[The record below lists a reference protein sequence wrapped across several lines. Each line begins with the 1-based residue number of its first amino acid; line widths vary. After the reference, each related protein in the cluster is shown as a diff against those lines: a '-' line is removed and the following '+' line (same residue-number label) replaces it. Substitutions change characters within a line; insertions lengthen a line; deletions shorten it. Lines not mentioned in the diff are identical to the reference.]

1 MKKIIQ
7 FTFLTIVL
15 AFAISLNANATPREF
30 YLIQVY
36 HCSTQKQIEHVDAYL
51 KQNYLPFL
59 HANGIPKVGVFAPI
73 MNDTAADKRIFVW
86 VPLKSLDVLDKLD
99 QKIEAI
105 NPLGDDQ
112 LIHLENEDGSLPY
125 TRIEK
130 ILTKSFKFH
139 PSFEKKSDLVKSP
152 ARVYEYRS
160 YESATENLHLKKVH
174 MFNEGDEIGL
184 FKKLNFN
191 AIFYSKAIVGARTP
205 NLIYMTSFNN
215 MEDRNAHWKA
225 FGESPEWKKM
235 SAMDIY
241 LKTVSLNDTILMTAR
256 DYADF

>member
-1 MKKIIQ
+1 MKKIVL
-7 FTFLTIVL
+7 FGLLTFIF

-36 HCSTQKQIEHVDAYL
+36 HCSTQKQVEHIDAYL

-59 HANGIPKVGVFAPI
+59 HANGISKVGVFAPI
-73 MNDTAADKRIFVW
+73 VNDTASDKRLFVW
-86 VPLKSLDVLDKLD
+86 VPLKSLDMLDKLD
-99 QKIEAI
+99 QKVEAI
-105 NPLGDDQ
+105 NPLGNDE
-112 LIHLENEDGSLPY
+112 LIHLENADGSLPY
-125 TRIEK
+125 NRIEK
-130 ILTKSFKFH
+130 ILTKSFKFQ
-139 PSFEKKSDLVKSP
+139 PTYEKKSDLIKSA
-152 ARVYEYRS
+152 ARIYEYRS

-191 AIFYSKAIVGARTP
+191 AIFYSKAIVGARIP

-215 MEDRNAHWKA
+215 MDDRNAHWKA
-225 FGESPEWKKM
+225 FGESADWKKL

-241 LKTVSLNDTILMTAR
+241 QNTVSMNDTILMTAR